1 MKLNAQQM
9 SLSGINERTLAG
21 FSVPDF
27 QRNYS
32 WTDVEVRQFWQ
43 DIEAVLEGQSSDHFM
58 GPVVALESSV
68 GRTPLI
74 DGQQRITTL
83 TILASVVRDY
93 LMIDMENPTIEI
105 AGASFFISQNFLKI
119 LFINDMTTPRL
130 QSNYQIGE
138 IFEDYIVRNPNTP
151 ERKYFDSRPA
161 MLTKKEQRLSKN
173 VEAARGLLLSL
184 SKNWIEQYSGNEERK
199 AAIQKL
205 FEVISNKV
213 QFLYIEVGSEEDA
226 FTIFETLNDRGL
238 KLSASDLI
246 KSFLLRRIIEQS
258 PATDRT
264 EIISNWERIPGYLE
278 NYDISSFLRHFL
290 LTQEEV
296 PVQKKKIFALL
307 KADVEEESRQNP
319 KSAKKK
325 LDELISSAFH
335 YGRLLGTESISEDS
349 PEIQRRLGLLEMVGD
364 SYRVFLLRVLQL
376 GYTED
381 DFLLAVKS
389 AERIAFR
396 WAICGENAQQLETK
410 FQNYAHELLPGN
422 PENLKDVCSRL
433 IMESPSDDAFS
444 SAFTSRSSR
453 DTRMQAYV
461 MRSLCYGITG
471 SDVTT
476 SRYEVSV
483 EHIAPQNPML
493 ESAPEW
499 YSRIAPL
506 ETADD
511 SPTYEDYVYRW
522 GNITILEKKLNSSV
536 GQNVWSVK
544 RDGKPGSETT
554 SKYKGYRASNIEVTK
569 HLLSVDTWNA
579 DLIDQRSE
587 WIASQALN
595 YWKREL
601 PKAGMNQLAIF
612 TPNTNVE

>member
-9 SLSGINERTLAG
+9 SLSGINEKALAG

-58 GPVVALESSV
+58 GPIVALESPS

-83 TILASVVRDY
+83 AILASVVRDY
-93 LMIDMENPTIEI
+93 LMLELENPTIEI

-119 LFINDMTTPRL
+119 LFVSDMSTPRL
-130 QSNYQIGE
+130 QSNYQIGR
-138 IFEDYIVRNPNTP
+138 IFEDYIVRNPNTH
-151 ERKYFDSRPA
+151 ERKNFDSRTT

-173 VEAARGLLLSL
+173 LESAQALLRSL
-184 SKNWIEQYSGNEERK
+184 SKSWIEQHSATEDKKR
-199 AAIQKL
+199 AIQKL
-205 FEVISNKV
+205 YEVASNKV
-213 QFLYIEVGSEEDA
+213 QFLYIEVGNEEDA

-246 KSFLLRRIIEQS
+246 KSFLLRRIIEQNS
-258 PATDRT
+258 ATDRA
-264 EIISNWERIPGYLE
+264 EIIENWEKIPSYLE
-278 NYDISSFLRHFL
+278 NYDISSFLRHYL

-296 PVQKKKIFALL
+296 PVQKKKIFTLL
-307 KADVEEESRQNP
+307 KNDVEVQARQDP

-325 LDELISSAFH
+325 LDELINSAFH

-364 SYRVFLLRVLQL
+364 SYRVFLLKVLQL

-381 DFLLAVKS
+381 EFLLAIKS
-389 AERIAFR
+389 VEKIAFR

-410 FQNYAHELLPGN
+410 FQNYAHKLLPDN
-422 PENLKDVCSRL
+422 LENLKQVCTQL
-433 IMESPSDDAFS
+433 IMDSPSDEKFS
-444 SAFTSRSSR
+444 AAFTTGSSR

-483 EHIAPQNPML
+483 EHIAPQNPL
-493 ESAPEW
+493 PESAAEW
-499 YSRIAPL
+499 QTVVAPA
-506 ETADD
+506 ETAGDGL
-511 SPTYEDYVYRW
+511 TYDDYVYRW

-536 GQNVWSVK
+536 GQNVWCIK
-544 RDGKPGSETT
+544 REGKPGFETI
-554 SKYKGYRASNIEVTK
+554 SKFKGYRASNIEVTK
-569 HLLSVDTWNA
+569 HLLNIESWTA
-579 DLIDQRSE
+579 EKIDRRSE
-587 WIASQALN
+587 WIASQALI

-601 PKAGMNQLAIF
+601 PKAGPNQITAFLG
-612 TPNTNVE
+612 

>member
-9 SLSGINERTLAG
+9 SLSGINEKALAG

-32 WTDVEVRQFWQ
+32 WTDVEIRQFWQ
-43 DIEAVLEGQSSDHFM
+43 DLESVLEGQSSDHFM
-58 GPVVALESSV
+58 GPIVALESTS

-83 TILASVVRDY
+83 AILASVIRDY
-93 LMIDMENPTIEI
+93 LMNDMENPTIEI

-119 LFINDMTTPRL
+119 LFVNDMTTPRL
-130 QSNYQIGE
+130 QSNYQIGR

-151 ERKYFDSRPA
+151 ERKNFDSRPT

-173 VEAARGLLLSL
+173 LDSAQTLLRSL
-184 SKNWIEQYSGNEERK
+184 SKNWIEQHSATEDKKR
-199 AAIQKL
+199 AIQKL
-205 FEVISNKV
+205 YEVASNRI

-246 KSFLLRRIIEQS
+246 KSFLLRRIIEQN
-258 PATDRT
+258 PATDRA
-264 EIISNWERIPGYLE
+264 EIIENWEKIPSYLE
-278 NYDISSFLRHFL
+278 NYDISSFLRHYL

-296 PVQKKKIFALL
+296 PVQKKKIFTLL
-307 KADVEEESRQNP
+307 KIDVEDQARQSP
-319 KSAKKK
+319 KSAKNK
-325 LDELISSAFH
+325 LDELINSAFH

-364 SYRVFLLRVLQL
+364 SYRVFLLKVLQL
-376 GYTED
+376 GYTD
-381 DFLLAVKS
+381 DEFLLAIKS
-389 AERIAFR
+389 VEKIAFR

-410 FQNYAHELLPGN
+410 FQNYAHQLLPGN
-422 PENLKDVCSRL
+422 IDNLKQVCTRL
-433 IMESPSDDAFS
+433 IMDSPSDEAFS
-444 SAFTSRSSR
+444 AAFTTRSSR

-476 SRYEVSV
+476 SRYDVSV
-483 EHIAPQNPML
+483 EHIAPQNPL
-493 ESAPEW
+493 PESASEW
-499 YSRIAPL
+499 HERVAPV
-506 ETADD
+506 ETVGDG
-511 SPTYEDYVYRW
+511 PTYDDYVYRW

-536 GQNVWSVK
+536 GQNVWKVK
-544 RDGKPGSETT
+544 REGKPGSETI
-554 SKYKGYRASNIEVTK
+554 SKFKGYRASNIEVTK
-569 HLLSVDTWNA
+569 HLLDTESWTA
-579 DLIDQRSE
+579 ALIDRRSE
-587 WIASQALN
+587 WIASEALI

-601 PKAGMNQLAIF
+601 PKAGPNQISAF
-612 TPNTNVE
+612 DGR

>member
-9 SLSGINERTLAG
+9 SLSGINEKALAG

-32 WTDVEVRQFWQ
+32 WTDVEIRQFWQ
-43 DIEAVLEGQSSDHFM
+43 DLESVLEGQSSDHFM
-58 GPVVALESSV
+58 GPIVALESTS

-83 TILASVVRDY
+83 AILASVIRDY
-93 LMIDMENPTIEI
+93 LMNDMENPTIEI

-119 LFINDMTTPRL
+119 LFVNDMTTPRL
-130 QSNYQIGE
+130 QSNYQIGR

-151 ERKYFDSRPA
+151 ERKNFDSRPT

-173 VEAARGLLLSL
+173 LESAQTLLRSL
-184 SKNWIEQYSGNEERK
+184 SKNWIEQHSATEDKKR
-199 AAIQKL
+199 AIQKL
-205 FEVISNKV
+205 YEVASNRI

-246 KSFLLRRIIEQS
+246 KSFLLRRIIEQN
-258 PATDRT
+258 PATDRA
-264 EIISNWERIPGYLE
+264 EIIENWEKIPSYLE
-278 NYDISSFLRHFL
+278 NYDISSFLRHYL

-296 PVQKKKIFALL
+296 PVQKKKIFTLL
-307 KADVEEESRQNP
+307 KIDVEDQARQSP
-319 KSAKKK
+319 KSAKNK
-325 LDELISSAFH
+325 LDELINSAFH

-364 SYRVFLLRVLQL
+364 SYRVFLLKVLQL
-376 GYTED
+376 GYTD
-381 DFLLAVKS
+381 DEFLLAIKS
-389 AERIAFR
+389 VEKIAFR

-410 FQNYAHELLPGN
+410 FQNYAHQLLPGN
-422 PENLKDVCSRL
+422 IDNLKQVCTRL
-433 IMESPSDDAFS
+433 IMDSPSDEAFS
-444 SAFTSRSSR
+444 AAFTTRSSR

-483 EHIAPQNPML
+483 EHIAPQNPL
-493 ESAPEW
+493 PESASEW
-499 YSRIAPL
+499 HERVAPV
-506 ETADD
+506 ETVGDG
-511 SPTYEDYVYRW
+511 PTYDDYVYRW

-536 GQNVWSVK
+536 GQNVWKVK
-544 RDGKPGSETT
+544 REGKPGSETI
-554 SKYKGYRASNIEVTK
+554 SKFKGYRASNIEVTK
-569 HLLSVDTWNA
+569 HLLDTESWTA
-579 DLIDQRSE
+579 ALIDQRSE
-587 WIASQALN
+587 WIASQALI

-601 PKAGMNQLAIF
+601 PKAGPNQISAF
-612 TPNTNVE
+612 NGR